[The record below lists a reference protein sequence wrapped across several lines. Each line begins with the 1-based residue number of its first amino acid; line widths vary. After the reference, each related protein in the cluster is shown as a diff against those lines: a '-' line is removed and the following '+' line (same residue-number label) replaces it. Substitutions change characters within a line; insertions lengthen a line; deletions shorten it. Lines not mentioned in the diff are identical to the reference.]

1 MKKTLIIIAN
11 FLIVIVSIFYVALY
25 ARNQSASMKEYN
37 TENFM
42 TMSIGMEQV
51 TTNYL
56 EGEQRL
62 CDSWAACI
70 NSRKMNMDE
79 AMSYLNVAQRI
90 PNISAH
96 IIRLDTLTG
105 YSNKA
110 KINNPEDY
118 TVSYKEIDIFSSL
131 NELLG
136 QQDQVRVTR
145 SYTNPINGV
154 QSIAFCDLLELRVD
168 DKLTD
173 SNITIAFA
181 SETRTSKNKNSKF
194 EKAVLMRIVPV
205 EMLSSKWVFPSEKYS
220 DAQISIIDRE
230 GNYII
235 KGKSFKNSNFFE
247 FYKSY
252 NQINKEDLENLQ
264 SEIHETGMLTMQNS
278 KAEDCLIVHVPVNTS
293 FDWTLLTYIPMQD
306 ITKNNIDW
314 PLVIVVSICLL
325 ILLVFDILT
334 IMRFNRKLAVAAE
347 EADFANKAKTDF
359 LSTMS
364 HDIRTPMNAII
375 GLTTIAEKNVKDTV
389 AVSDNLR
396 KIKLASNHLLTLIND
411 ILDISKV
418 ERGNISLSPVTFSI
432 VDSAENLVNI
442 SQPMVH
448 QKNIDFRFRSK
459 KIKHEYLF
467 ADQLRINQIF
477 INILSNALKYT
488 PANKQVYVDLTELPS
503 EKEGF
508 IKLEYKVADTG
519 IGMPASFMEVMYE
532 PFIRQTDSRI
542 NTIQGTGLGL
552 AITKKM
558 VDIMGGQIT
567 CESIEGEGTT
577 FTVTLDIEV
586 SSKAENEQ
594 KLPPIEV
601 LVIDDD
607 EVLLETACETLTA
620 LGAKP
625 EIAESGETALTKL
638 LAKKQAG
645 KSYNVI
651 ILDWKMPGLNGVE
664 LTKKIRDIAGNDISI
679 LLVSA
684 YDWTQI
690 EEDAKQAGVNGFIS
704 KPLFRSSLFKKI
716 SEMLGLENNISNQ
729 EESNSDL
736 ADMSILVVEDM
747 DVNWEVISTLLDMYG
762 IKSRRAENGK
772 VAVDMLSHIQPAEY
786 DVVFMD
792 IQMPVM
798 NGLEA
803 TRHIRKLENPYA
815 AGIPII
821 AMTADAFSENVAE
834 CFEAGMNG
842 HIAKPIDINNV
853 IKELRKIR
861 QAKPD
866 FTKRDDYEK

>member
-11 FLIVIVSIFYVALY
+11 FLIVLFTIFFVSLYV
-25 ARNQSASMKEYN
+25 RNQSAFMKDYN

-42 TMSIGMEQV
+42 NMSIGMEQV

-70 NSRKMNMDE
+70 NSRKMNMAE
-79 AMSYLNVAQRI
+79 AMDYLNVAQRI

-96 IIRLDTLTG
+96 IIKVDSFTG
-105 YSNKA
+105 FSNRP
-110 KINNPEDY
+110 KINDPKDY

-136 QQDQVRVTR
+136 QQNQVRVTR
-145 SYTNPINGV
+145 SYTNPMNGV
-154 QSIAFCDLLELRVD
+154 QSIAFCDLLELKGD
-168 DKLTD
+168 SGDK
-173 SNITIAFA
+173 IERAI
-181 SETRTSKNKNSKF
+181 
-194 EKAVLMRIVPV
+194 LMRVIPV
-205 EMLSSKWVFPSEKYS
+205 EVLASKWVFPSEKYS

-252 NQINKEDLENLQ
+252 NQTGKEELEKLET
-264 SEIHETGMLTMQNS
+264 EIHETGMFKMQNS
-278 KAEDCLIVHVPVNTS
+278 KAESCLIVHVPVNTS
-293 FDWTLLTYIPMQD
+293 FDWTLLTYIPMTD
-306 ITKNNIDW
+306 INKNNIDW
-314 PLVIVVSICLL
+314 PLVIVVSFCLL
-325 ILLVFDILT
+325 ILLVFDILVF
-334 IMRFNRKLAVAAE
+334 MRFNRKLAAAAE
-347 EADFANKAKTDF
+347 EADSANKAKTDF

-375 GLTTIAEKNVKDTV
+375 GLTTIAEKNVKDSQY
-389 AVSDNLR
+389 VSDNLK

-418 ERGNISLSPVTFSI
+418 ERGTISLSPVTFSI

-442 SQPMVH
+442 SQPTVR

-459 KIKHEYLF
+459 NIKHEYLY

-488 PANKQVYVDLTELPS
+488 PAGKQVYVDLSEYPS
-503 EKEGF
+503 EKKGC

-519 IGMPASFMEVMYE
+519 IGMSQDFMEVMYQ

-558 VDIMGGQIT
+558 VDIMGGQIE
-567 CESIEGEGTT
+567 CQSQEGLGTT

-594 KLPPIEV
+594 KLPPLEV

-607 EVLLETACETLTA
+607 EVLLETACDTLTA
-620 LGAKP
+620 LGTNP
-625 EIAESGETALTKL
+625 DLAESGETALTKL
-638 LAKKQAG
+638 LTKKEAG
-645 KSYNVI
+645 KSYDVI
-651 ILDWKMPGLNGVE
+651 ILDWKMPGVNGVE
-664 LTKKIRDIAGNDISI
+664 LTKKIREIAGNDISI

-690 EEDAKQAGVNGFIS
+690 EEAAKDAGIDGFIS

-716 SEMLGLENNISNQ
+716 SEVLGLEDKAASQ
-729 EESNSDL
+729 EENNSDL
-736 ADMSILVVEDM
+736 ADMKVLVAEDM
-747 DVNWEVISTLLDMYG
+747 DVNWEVISTLLGMYG
-762 IKSRRAENGK
+762 IKCQRAENGK
-772 VAVDMLSHIQPAEY
+772 VAVEMLRNIQPAQY
-786 DVVFMD
+786 DLVFMD

-803 TRHIRKLENPYA
+803 TREIRKLENPYA

-834 CFEAGMNG
+834 CLEAGMNG

>member
-1 MKKTLIIIAN
+1 MKKKLIIIAN
-11 FLIVIVSIFYVALY
+11 FLIVLFTIFFVSLYV
-25 ARNQSASMKEYN
+25 RNQSSFMRGYN
-37 TENFM
+37 TENFIN
-42 TMSIGMEQV
+42 MSIGMEQV

-70 NSRKMNMDE
+70 NRKNMNMSE
-79 AMSYLNVAQRI
+79 AMDYLKVAQRI

-96 IIRLDTLTG
+96 IVIVDSFQG
-105 YSNKA
+105 FSNKP
-110 KINNPEDY
+110 KINNPEDFN
-118 TVSYKEIDIFSSL
+118 VSYKEIDIFSSL

-145 SYTNPINGV
+145 SFTNPMNGV
-154 QSIAFCDLLELRVD
+154 QSIAFCDLLELRID
-168 DKLTD
+168 GSQKKQRA
-173 SNITIAFA
+173 I
-181 SETRTSKNKNSKF
+181 
-194 EKAVLMRIVPV
+194 LMRVIPIEV
-205 EMLSSKWVFPSEKYS
+205 LASKWVFPSEKYS
-220 DAQISIIDRE
+220 DAQISIIDRD

-252 NQINKEDLENLQ
+252 NQVNKGHLESLE
-264 SEIHETGMLTMQNS
+264 SEIHQTGMLTMQNS
-278 KAEDCLIVHVPVNTS
+278 KAENCLIVHVPVNTS
-293 FDWTLLTYIPMQD
+293 FDWTLLTYIPMTD

-314 PLVIVVSICLL
+314 PLVLVVSFCLL
-325 ILLVFDILT
+325 VLLFFDILV

-347 EADFANKAKTDF
+347 EADSANKAKTDF

-375 GLTTIAEKNVKDTV
+375 GLTTIAEKNVKDSQY
-389 AVSDNLR
+389 VSDNLK

-442 SQPMVH
+442 SQPTVR

-459 KIKHEYLF
+459 NIKHEYLF

-488 PANKQVYVDLTELPS
+488 PAGKQVYVDLSESPS
-503 EKEGF
+503 DKKGF

-519 IGMPASFMEVMYE
+519 IGMSQDFMEVMYQ

-558 VDIMGGQIT
+558 VDMMGGK
-567 CESIEGEGTT
+567 IECQSKEGVGTT

-594 KLPPIEV
+594 KLPPLEV

-607 EVLLETACETLTA
+607 EVLLETACDTLTA
-620 LGAKP
+620 LGTNP
-625 EIAESGETALTKL
+625 EIAESEETALTKL
-638 LAKKQAG
+638 LAKKEAG

-651 ILDWKMPGLNGVE
+651 ILDWKMPGTDGVQ
-664 LTKKIRDIAGNDISI
+664 LTKKIRQIAGNDISI

-690 EEDAKQAGVNGFIS
+690 EEAAKDAGIDGFIS

-716 SEMLGLENNISNQ
+716 SEVLGLEDKAASQ
-729 EESNSDL
+729 EENNSDL
-736 ADMSILVVEDM
+736 ADMKVLVAEDM

-762 IKSRRAENGK
+762 IKCQRAENGK
-772 VAVDMLSHIQPAEY
+772 VAVDMLRNIPPAEY
-786 DVVFMD
+786 DLVFMD

-803 TRHIRKLENPYA
+803 TRQIRKLENPYA

-834 CFEAGMNG
+834 CLEAGMNG

-853 IKELRKIR
+853 LKELRKIR

-866 FTKRDDYEK
+866 FTKREDYEE

>member
-1 MKKTLIIIAN
+1 MKA
-11 FLIVIVSIFYVALY
+11 
-25 ARNQSASMKEYN
+25 YN

-70 NSRKMNMDE
+70 NSRKMNMTE
-79 AMSYLNVAQRI
+79 AMDYLNVAQRL

-96 IIRLDTLTG
+96 IIRIDSLTG
-105 YSNKA
+105 FSNRP
-110 KINNPEDY
+110 KIDNPEVF

-145 SYTNPINGV
+145 SYTNPMNGV
-154 QSIAFCDLLELRVD
+154 QSIAFCDLLELRID
-168 DKLTD
+168 EPDKPVK
-173 SNITIAFA
+173 
-181 SETRTSKNKNSKF
+181 SERT
-194 EKAVLMRIVPV
+194 EKAILMRVIPV
-205 EMLSSKWVFPSEKYS
+205 EVLSSKWVFPSEKYS
-220 DAQISIIDRE
+220 DAQISIIDRD

-252 NQINKEDLENLQ
+252 NQINKDDLEKLE
-264 SEIHETGMLTMQNS
+264 SEIHETGLLTMLNS
-278 KAEDCLIVHVPVNTS
+278 KAESSLIVHVPVNTS
-293 FDWTLLTYIPMQD
+293 FDWTLLTYIPMAD

-314 PLVIVVSICLL
+314 PLVIVVSACLIILL
-325 ILLVFDILT
+325 IFDILV
-334 IMRFNRKLAVAAE
+334 IMRFNRKLAAAAE
-347 EADFANKAKTDF
+347 EADNANKAKTDF

-375 GLTTIAEKNVKDTV
+375 GLTTIAEKNVKDSES
-389 AVSDNLR
+389 VSDNLR
-396 KIKLASNHLLTLIND
+396 KIQLASNHLLTLIND

-418 ERGNISLSPVTFSI
+418 ERGNITLSPVTFSI

-442 SQPMVH
+442 SQPMVR
-448 QKNIDFRFRSK
+448 QKNIDFRFRSRN
-459 KIKHEYLF
+459 IKYEYLY

-488 PANKQVYVDLTELPS
+488 PANKQVYVDLIELPS

-519 IGMPASFMEVMYE
+519 IGMPKSFMEVMYQ

-542 NTIQGTGLGL
+542 NSIQGTGLGL

-558 VDIMGGQIT
+558 VDIMGGQIE

-586 SSKAENEQ
+586 SSKDETEQ
-594 KLPPIEV
+594 KLPPLEV

-607 EVLLETACETLTA
+607 EVLLETACDTLTA
-620 LGAKP
+620 LGTNPETAK
-625 EIAESGETALTKL
+625 SGETALTKL
-638 LAKKQAG
+638 LAKRETG
-645 KSYNVI
+645 KPYNII
-651 ILDWKMPGLNGVE
+651 ILDWKMPGIDGVE
-664 LTKKIRDIAGNDISI
+664 LTKKIREIAGNDISI

-690 EEDAKQAGVNGFIS
+690 EEDAKHAGIDGFIS

-716 SEMLGLENNISNQ
+716 SEMLGLEENIASQ
-729 EESNSDL
+729 EENNSDIQN
-736 ADMSILVVEDM
+736 MKVLVAEDM

-762 IKSRRAENGK
+762 IKSKRAENGK
-772 VAVDMLSHIQPAEY
+772 VAVEMLKSIQPTDY
-786 DVVFMD
+786 DAVFMD
-792 IQMPVM
+792 IQMPIM

-803 TRHIRKLENPYA
+803 TREIRKLENPYA

-853 IKELRKIR
+853 IKELKKIR
-861 QAKPD
+861 QTKPD
-866 FTKRDDYEK
+866 FTKRDDYV

>member
-11 FLIVIVSIFYVALY
+11 FLIVLFTIFFVSLYVK
-25 ARNQSASMKEYN
+25 NQSSFMQSYN
-37 TENFM
+37 TENFVN
-42 TMSIGMEQV
+42 MSIGMEQV

-70 NSRKMNMDE
+70 NSRKMNIAE
-79 AMSYLNVAQRI
+79 AMDYLNVAQRI

-96 IIRLDTLTG
+96 IVLVDSLRG

-110 KINNPEDY
+110 KINDPQDFN
-118 TVSYKEIDIFSSL
+118 VSYKEIDIFSSL

-136 QQDQVRVTR
+136 QQNQVRVTR
-145 SYTNPINGV
+145 SFTNPMNGV
-154 QSIAFCDLLELRVD
+154 QSIAFCDLLELRID
-168 DKLTD
+168 GSQKKQRA
-173 SNITIAFA
+173 I
-181 SETRTSKNKNSKF
+181 
-194 EKAVLMRIVPV
+194 LMRVIPIEV
-205 EMLSSKWVFPSEKYS
+205 LASKWVFPSEKYS
-220 DAQISIIDRE
+220 DAQISIIDRA

-252 NQINKEDLENLQ
+252 NQINKDYLENLQ
-264 SEIHETGMLTMQNS
+264 AQIHETGMLTMQNS
-278 KAEDCLIVHVPVNTS
+278 KAENCLIVHVPVNTS
-293 FDWTLLTYIPMQD
+293 FDWTLLTYIPMTD

-314 PLVIVVSICLL
+314 PLVIVVSFCLL
-325 ILLVFDILT
+325 ILLVFDILV
-334 IMRFNRKLAVAAE
+334 IMRFNRKLATAAE
-347 EADFANKAKTDF
+347 AADSANKAKTDF

-375 GLTTIAEKNVKDTV
+375 GLTTIAEKNVKDSQY
-389 AVSDNLR
+389 VSDNLK

-418 ERGNISLSPVTFSI
+418 ERGNISLSPVSFSI

-442 SQPMVH
+442 SQPTVR

-459 KIKHEYLF
+459 NIKHEYLY

-488 PANKQVYVDLTELPS
+488 PAGKQVYVDLSESPS
-503 EKEGF
+503 DKKGF

-519 IGMPASFMEVMYE
+519 IGMSQDFMEVMYQ

-558 VDIMGGQIT
+558 VDMMGGK
-567 CESIEGEGTT
+567 IECQSKEGVGTT

-594 KLPPIEV
+594 KLPPLEV

-607 EVLLETACETLTA
+607 EVLLETACDTLTA
-620 LGAKP
+620 LGTNP
-625 EIAESGETALTKL
+625 EIAESEETALTKL
-638 LAKKQAG
+638 LAKKDAG

-651 ILDWKMPGLNGVE
+651 ILDWKMPGTDGVQ
-664 LTKKIRDIAGNDISI
+664 LTKKIREIAGNDISI

-690 EEDAKQAGVNGFIS
+690 EEAAKDAGIDGFIS

-716 SEMLGLENNISNQ
+716 SEVLGLEDKAASQ
-729 EESNSDL
+729 EENNSDL
-736 ADMSILVVEDM
+736 ADMKILVAEDM

-762 IKSRRAENGK
+762 IKCRRAENGK
-772 VAVDMLSHIQPAEY
+772 VAVDMLRNIQPAEY
-786 DVVFMD
+786 DLVFMD

-803 TRHIRKLENPYA
+803 TRQIRKLENPYA

-834 CFEAGMNG
+834 CLEAGMNG

-853 IKELRKIR
+853 LKELRKIR

>member
-11 FLIVIVSIFYVALY
+11 FLIVLFTIFFVSLYV
-25 ARNQSASMKEYN
+25 RNQSAFMQAYN

-42 TMSIGMEQV
+42 NMSIGMEQV

-70 NSRKMNMDE
+70 NSRKMNMAE
-79 AMSYLNVAQRI
+79 AMDYLNVAQRI

-96 IIRLDTLTG
+96 IIKVDSFTG
-105 YSNKA
+105 FSNRP
-110 KINNPEDY
+110 KINAPDDY

-136 QQDQVRVTR
+136 QQDQVCVTR

-168 DKLTD
+168 GSDK
-173 SNITIAFA
+173 IERAI
-181 SETRTSKNKNSKF
+181 
-194 EKAVLMRIVPV
+194 LMRVIPV
-205 EMLSSKWVFPSEKYS
+205 EVLASKWVFPSEKYS
-220 DAQISIIDRE
+220 DAQISIIDRD

-252 NQINKEDLENLQ
+252 NHTGKDDLDKLE
-264 SEIHETGMLTMQNS
+264 SEIHETGMFTMQNS
-278 KAEDCLIVHVPVNTS
+278 KAESCLIVHVPVNTS
-293 FDWTLLTYIPMQD
+293 FDWTLLTYIPMTD
-306 ITKNNIDW
+306 INKNNIDW
-314 PLVIVVSICLL
+314 PLVIVVSFCLL
-325 ILLVFDILT
+325 ILLVFDILVF
-334 IMRFNRKLAVAAE
+334 MRFNRKLAAAAQ
-347 EADFANKAKTDF
+347 EADSANKAKTDF

-375 GLTTIAEKNVKDTV
+375 GLTTIAEKNVKDSQY
-389 AVSDNLR
+389 VSDNLK

-442 SQPMVH
+442 SQPTVR

-459 KIKHEYLF
+459 NIKNEYLY

-488 PANKQVYVDLTELPS
+488 PAGKQVYVDLSELPS
-503 EKEGF
+503 EKKGC
-508 IKLEYKVADTG
+508 IKLEYKVSDTG
-519 IGMPASFMEVMYE
+519 IGMSQDFMEVMYQ

-558 VDIMGGQIT
+558 VDIMGGQIK
-567 CESIEGEGTT
+567 CESQEGLGTT

-586 SSKAENEQ
+586 SSKAESEQ
-594 KLPPIEV
+594 KLPPLEV

-607 EVLLETACETLTA
+607 EVLLETACDTLTA
-620 LGAKP
+620 LGTNP
-625 EIAESGETALTKL
+625 DLAESGETALTKL
-638 LAKKQAG
+638 LAKKEAG
-645 KSYNVI
+645 KSYDVI
-651 ILDWKMPGLNGVE
+651 ILDWKMPGVNGVE
-664 LTKKIRDIAGNDISI
+664 LTKKIREIAGNDISI

-690 EEDAKQAGVNGFIS
+690 EEDAKNAGIDGFIS

-716 SEMLGLENNISNQ
+716 SEVLGLEDKAASQ
-729 EESNSDL
+729 EENNSDL
-736 ADMSILVVEDM
+736 QDIKVLVAEDM

-762 IKSRRAENGK
+762 IKCKRAENGK
-772 VAVDMLSHIQPAEY
+772 VAVDMLRNIQPAEY
-786 DVVFMD
+786 DLVFMD

-803 TRHIRKLENPYA
+803 TRQIRKLENPYA

-834 CFEAGMNG
+834 CLEAGMNG

-853 IKELRKIR
+853 LKEIRKIR

-866 FTKRDDYEK
+866 FTKRDDYEN

>member
-11 FLIVIVSIFYVALY
+11 FLIVLFTIFFVSLYVK
-25 ARNQSASMKEYN
+25 NQSSFMQGYN
-37 TENFM
+37 TENFVN
-42 TMSIGMEQV
+42 MSIGMEQV

-70 NSRKMNMDE
+70 NSRKMNIAE
-79 AMSYLNVAQRI
+79 AMDYLNVAQRI

-96 IIRLDTLTG
+96 IVLVDSLRG

-110 KINNPEDY
+110 KINDPQDFD
-118 TVSYKEIDIFSSL
+118 VSYKEIDIFSSL

-136 QQDQVRVTR
+136 QQDRVRVTR
-145 SYTNPINGV
+145 SFTNPMNGV

-168 DKLTD
+168 
-173 SNITIAFA
+173 
-181 SETRTSKNKNSKF
+181 NSQK
-194 EKAVLMRIVPV
+194 KQRAILMRVIPIEV
-205 EMLSSKWVFPSEKYS
+205 LASKWVFPSEKYS
-220 DAQISIIDRE
+220 DAQISIIDRD

-252 NQINKEDLENLQ
+252 NQINKDYLENLQ
-264 SEIHETGMLTMQNS
+264 AQIHETGMLTMQNS
-278 KAEDCLIVHVPVNTS
+278 KAENCLIVHVPVNTS
-293 FDWTLLTYIPMQD
+293 FDWTLLTYIPMTD

-314 PLVIVVSICLL
+314 PLVIVVSFCLL
-325 ILLVFDILT
+325 ILLVFDILV
-334 IMRFNRKLAVAAE
+334 IMRFNRKLATAAE
-347 EADFANKAKTDF
+347 AADSANKAKTDF

-375 GLTTIAEKNVKDTV
+375 GLTTIAEKNVKDSQY
-389 AVSDNLR
+389 VSDNLK

-442 SQPMVH
+442 SQPTVR

-459 KIKHEYLF
+459 NIKHEYLY

-488 PANKQVYVDLTELPS
+488 PAGKQVYVDLSESPS
-503 EKEGF
+503 DKKGF

-519 IGMPASFMEVMYE
+519 IGMSQDFMEVMYQ

-558 VDIMGGQIT
+558 VDMMGGK
-567 CESIEGEGTT
+567 IECQSKEGVGTT

-594 KLPPIEV
+594 KLPPLEV

-607 EVLLETACETLTA
+607 EVLLETACDTLTA
-620 LGAKP
+620 LGTNP
-625 EIAESGETALTKL
+625 EIAESEETALTKL
-638 LAKKQAG
+638 LAKKEAG

-651 ILDWKMPGLNGVE
+651 ILDWKMPGTDGVH
-664 LTKKIRDIAGNDISI
+664 LTKKIREIAGNNISI

-690 EEDAKQAGVNGFIS
+690 EEDAKEAGIDGFIS

-716 SEMLGLENNISNQ
+716 SEVLGLEDKAASQ
-729 EESNSDL
+729 EENNSDL
-736 ADMSILVVEDM
+736 ADMKVLVAEDM
-747 DVNWEVISTLLDMYG
+747 DVNWEVISTLLNMYG
-762 IKSRRAENGK
+762 IKCRRAENGK
-772 VAVDMLSHIQPAEY
+772 VAVDMLRNIQPAEY
-786 DVVFMD
+786 DLVFMD

-803 TRHIRKLENPYA
+803 TRQIRKLENPYA

-834 CFEAGMNG
+834 CLEAGMNG

-853 IKELRKIR
+853 LKELRKIR
-861 QAKPD
+861 DVRYSHP
-866 FTKRDDYEK
+866 ELVSGSNI

>member
-1 MKKTLIIIAN
+1 MKKTHIIITN
-11 FLIVIVSIFYVALY
+11 FLIVIFAIVFVVLY
-25 ARNQSASMKEYN
+25 ARDQRASMKAYN

-42 TMSIGMEQV
+42 NMSIGMEQV

-70 NSRKMNMDE
+70 NSRKMNMTE

-90 PNISAH
+90 QNISAH
-96 IIRLDTLTG
+96 IIILDTLKG
-105 YSNKA
+105 YSNKP
-110 KINNPEDY
+110 KIDNPEEY
-118 TVSYKEIDIFSSL
+118 TVSYTEIDIFSSL

-145 SYTNPINGV
+145 SYTNPMNGV

-168 DKLTD
+168 NAANGDNTD
-173 SNITIAFA
+173 TAA
-181 SETRTSKNKNSKF
+181 SESSTSKSKSSKF
-194 EKAVLMRIVPV
+194 EKAVLMRVIPV
-205 EMLSSKWVFPSEKYS
+205 DMLSSKWVFPSEKYS

-252 NQINKEDLENLQ
+252 NQINKDDLENLQ
-264 SEIHETGMLTMQNS
+264 AEIHETGLLTMQNS
-278 KAEDCLIVHVPVNTS
+278 KAEDCLIVHVPINTS
-293 FDWTLLTYIPMQD
+293 FDWTLLTYIPMND

-314 PLVIVVSICLL
+314 LLVIVVSICLML
-325 ILLVFDILT
+325 LLVFDLLV
-334 IMRFNRKLAVAAE
+334 IMRYNRSLSAAAAA
-347 EADFANKAKTDF
+347 ADYANKAKTDF

-375 GLTTIAEKNVKDTV
+375 GLTTIAENNVKDSQS
-389 AVSDNLR
+389 VSDNLR

-442 SQPMVH
+442 SQPMVR
-448 QKNIDFRFRSK
+448 QKNIDFRFRSRN
-459 KIKHEYLF
+459 IKYEYLY

-508 IKLEYKVADTG
+508 IKLEYKVSDTG
-519 IGMPASFMEVMYE
+519 IGMPPSFMEVMYE

-542 NTIQGTGLGL
+542 NSIQGPGLGI

-558 VDIMGGQIT
+558 VDIMGGKIDCVST
-567 CESIEGEGTT
+567 EGEGTT
-577 FTVTLDIEV
+577 FTVTLDIEI
-586 SSKAENEQ
+586 SSKAETEE

-620 LGAKP
+620 LGTNP
-625 EIAESGETALTKL
+625 EIAKSGEAALTKL

-651 ILDWKMPGLNGVE
+651 ILDWKMPGINGVE
-664 LTKKIRDIAGNDISI
+664 LTKKIREIAGNDISI

-716 SEMLGLENNISNQ
+716 SEVLGLEENITSQ
-729 EESNSDL
+729 EENNSDL
-736 ADMSILVVEDM
+736 KDMRILVVEDM

-772 VAVDMLSHIQPAEY
+772 VAVDMLKSIQPTDY

-803 TRHIRKLENPYA
+803 TREIRKLENPYA

-853 IKELRKIR
+853 IKELKKLR

-866 FTKRDDYEK
+866 FTKRDDYE

>member
-1 MKKTLIIIAN
+1 MKKTLIIFAN
-11 FLIVIVSIFYVALY
+11 FLIVLFTIFFVLLY
-25 ARNQSASMKEYN
+25 IRKQSDFMENYN
-37 TENFM
+37 TENFVN
-42 TMSIGMEQV
+42 MSIGMEQV

-70 NSRKMNMDE
+70 NRRNMNMKE
-79 AMSYLNVAQRI
+79 AMSYLDVAQRL

-96 IIRLDTLTG
+96 IVLVDSFQG
-105 YSNKA
+105 YSNRP
-110 KINNPEDY
+110 KINDPDNY
-118 TVSYKEIDIFSSL
+118 NVSYKEIDIFSSL

-136 QQDQVRVTR
+136 QQNQVRVTR
-145 SYTNPINGV
+145 SFTNPMNGV
-154 QSIAFCDLLELRVD
+154 QSIAFCDLIELYAD
-168 DKLTD
+168 PLKKNT
-173 SNITIAFA
+173 
-181 SETRTSKNKNSKF
+181 SETQ
-194 EKAVLMRIVPV
+194 KAILMRVIPIDV
-205 EMLSSKWVFPSEKYS
+205 LSSKWVFPSEKYS
-220 DAQISIIDRE
+220 DAQISIIDRK

-252 NQINKEDLENLQ
+252 NQVTKDNYEKLQ
-264 SEIHETGMLTMQNS
+264 SEIHETGMITMQNS
-278 KAEDCLIVHVPVNTS
+278 KGEKALIVHVPVNTS
-293 FDWTLLTYIPMQD
+293 FDWTLLTYIPMTD

-314 PLVIVVSICLL
+314 LLVIVVSLCL
-325 ILLVFDILT
+325 IVLLVFDILV
-334 IMRFNRKLAVAAE
+334 IMRFNRKLIIAAE
-347 EADFANKAKTDF
+347 EADSANKAKTDF

-375 GLTTIAEKNVKDTV
+375 GLTTIAEKNVNDSISV
-389 AVSDNLR
+389 QDNLH

-442 SQPMVH
+442 SQPTVR

-459 KIKHEYLF
+459 NIQYEYLF
-467 ADQLRINQIF
+467 ADQLRMNQIF

-488 PANKQVYVDLTELPS
+488 PANKQVYVDLKQFPS
-503 EKEGF
+503 EKKGF
-508 IKLEYKVADTG
+508 VKLEYKVSDTG
-519 IGMPASFMEVMYE
+519 IGMTKSFMEVMYE

-558 VDIMGGQIT
+558 VDMMGGKIE
-567 CESIEGEGTT
+567 CESKEGVGTT
-577 FTVTLDIEV
+577 FTVTLDVEI
-586 SSKAENEQ
+586 SSKEQTEQ
-594 KLPPIEV
+594 KLPPLEV
-601 LVIDDD
+601 LIIDDD
-607 EVLLETACETLTA
+607 EVLLETASDTLKA
-620 LGAKP
+620 LGTNP
-625 EIAESGETALTKL
+625 EISESGEDALKKL
-638 LAKKQAG
+638 QSKKEVG
-645 KSYNVI
+645 KSYDVI
-651 ILDWKMPGLNGVE
+651 ILDWKMPGSDGVE
-664 LTKKIRDIAGNDISI
+664 LTKKIRKIAGNNISI

-690 EEDAKQAGVNGFIS
+690 EEDAKKAGIDGFIS

-716 SEMLGLENNISNQ
+716 SEMLGLKENTTSQ
-729 EESNSDL
+729 EEKDSDL
-736 ADMSILVVEDM
+736 ADMKILVVEDM

-762 IKSRRAENGK
+762 IKCHRAENGK
-772 VAVDMLSHIQPAEY
+772 IALNMLKDIQPAEY

-803 TRHIRKLENPYA
+803 TREIRKLDNPYA

-834 CFEAGMNG
+834 CLEAGMNG

-853 IKELRKIR
+853 IKELKKIR

>member
-1 MKKTLIIIAN
+1 MKA
-11 FLIVIVSIFYVALY
+11 
-25 ARNQSASMKEYN
+25 YN

-42 TMSIGMEQV
+42 NMSIGMEQV

-70 NSRKMNMDE
+70 NSRKMNMTE

-90 PNISAH
+90 QNISAH
-96 IIRLDTLTG
+96 IIILDSLKG
-105 YSNKA
+105 YSNKP
-110 KINNPEDY
+110 KIDNPDEY
-118 TVSYKEIDIFSSL
+118 NVSYTEIDIFSSL

-145 SYTNPINGV
+145 SYTNPMNGV

-168 DKLTD
+168 DIDNGNNT
-173 SNITIAFA
+173 NTAA
-181 SETRTSKNKNSKF
+181 SESSTSKSESSKF
-194 EKAVLMRIVPV
+194 EKAVLMRVIPV
-205 EMLSSKWVFPSEKYS
+205 DILSSKWVFPSEKYS

-252 NQINKEDLENLQ
+252 NQINKEDFENLQ
-264 SEIHETGMLTMQNS
+264 TEIHETGLLTMQNS
-278 KAEDCLIVHVPVNTS
+278 KAEDCLIVHVPINTS
-293 FDWTLLTYIPMQD
+293 FDWTLLTYIPMND

-314 PLVIVVSICLL
+314 LLVIVVSICLML
-325 ILLVFDILT
+325 LLVFDLLV
-334 IMRFNRKLAVAAE
+334 IMRYNRSLSAAAAA
-347 EADFANKAKTDF
+347 ADYANKAKTDF

-375 GLTTIAEKNVKDTV
+375 GLTTIAEKNVKDSQS
-389 AVSDNLR
+389 VSDNLH

-442 SQPMVH
+442 SQPMVR
-448 QKNIDFRFRSK
+448 QKNIDFRFRSRN
-459 KIKHEYLF
+459 IKYEYLY

-508 IKLEYKVADTG
+508 IKLEYKVSDTG
-519 IGMPASFMEVMYE
+519 IGMPKSFMEVMYE

-542 NTIQGTGLGL
+542 NSIQGTGLGL

-558 VDIMGGQIT
+558 VDIMGGQID
-567 CESIEGEGTT
+567 CESTEGEGTT

-586 SSKAENEQ
+586 SSKVETEQ

-607 EVLLETACETLTA
+607 EVLLETACDTLTA
-620 LGAKP
+620 LGTNP
-625 EIAESGETALTKL
+625 EIAESGESALKKL
-638 LAKKQAG
+638 LEKKQAG

-651 ILDWKMPGLNGVE
+651 ILDWKMPGINGVE
-664 LTKKIRDIAGNDISI
+664 LTKKIREIAGNDISI

-690 EEDAKQAGVNGFIS
+690 EENAKEVGVNGFIS

-716 SEMLGLENNISNQ
+716 SEVLGLEENTTSKEENND
-729 EESNSDL
+729 DL
-736 ADMSILVVEDM
+736 ADMNILVVEDM

-772 VAVDMLSHIQPAEY
+772 VAVDMLKSIQPTDY

-803 TRHIRKLENPYA
+803 TREIRKLENPYA

-853 IKELRKIR
+853 IKELKKLR

-866 FTKRDDYEK
+866 FTKRDDYE

>member
-11 FLIVIVSIFYVALY
+11 FLIVIFSIFFVVLY
-25 ARNQSASMKEYN
+25 ARKQSAEMEAYN

-110 KINNPEDY
+110 KIDNPEDY

-154 QSIAFCDLLELRVD
+154 QSIAFCDLIELRVD
-168 DKLTD
+168 DKSTD

-181 SETRTSKNKNSKF
+181 SETRTSKNKYSKF

-252 NQINKEDLENLQ
+252 NKINKENLDKLQ
-264 SEIHETGMLTMQNS
+264 TEIHETGILTMTNS
-278 KAEDCLIVHVPVNTS
+278 KVENCLIVHVPVNTS
-293 FDWTLLTYIPMQD
+293 FDWTLLTYIPMKD

-314 PLVIVVSICLL
+314 PLVIVVSLCLM
-325 ILLVFDILT
+325 ILLVIDILV
-334 IMRFNRKLAVAAE
+334 IMRFNRKLAAAAE
-347 EADFANKAKTDF
+347 EADFASKAKTDF

-375 GLTTIAEKNVKDTV
+375 GLTTIAEKNVEDSKS
-389 AVSDNLR
+389 VSENLH

-418 ERGNISLSPVTFSI
+418 EHGNISLSPVNFSI
-432 VDSAENLVNI
+432 NDIAENLENMAL
-442 SQPMVH
+442 PMIR
-448 QKNIDFRFRSK
+448 QKNIDFNFQK
-459 KIKHEYLF
+459 NNITQEYLY

-477 INILSNALKYT
+477 INILSNAIKYT
-488 PANKQVYVDLTELPS
+488 PENKQVYVDLREEPG
-503 EKEGF
+503 EKTGYV
-508 IKLEYKVADTG
+508 KLVYVVADKG
-519 IGMPASFMEVMYE
+519 IGMSPDFMKIMYE

-558 VDIMGGQIT
+558 VDMMGGTIE
-567 CESIEGEGTT
+567 CESKEGEGTT
-577 FTVTLDIEV
+577 FTVTL
-586 SSKAENEQ
+586 
-594 KLPPIEV
+594 
-601 LVIDDD
+601 
-607 EVLLETACETLTA
+607 
-620 LGAKP
+620 
-625 EIAESGETALTKL
+625 
-638 LAKKQAG
+638 
-645 KSYNVI
+645 
-651 ILDWKMPGLNGVE
+651 E
-664 LTKKIRDIAGNDISI
+664 L
-679 LLVSA
+679 
-684 YDWTQI
+684 
-690 EEDAKQAGVNGFIS
+690 
-704 KPLFRSSLFKKI
+704 KI
-716 SEMLGLENNISNQ
+716 SENEKNSAAQ
-729 EESNSDL
+729 EENNSDL
-736 ADMSILVVEDM
+736 NGMKVLVVEDM
-747 DVNWEVISTLLDMYG
+747 DVNWEVISTLLEMYG
-762 IKSRRAENGK
+762 IKCTRAENGK
-772 VAVDMLSHIQPAEY
+772 AAVDKLRDIKNGDF

-798 NGLEA
+798 NGLDA
-803 TRHIRKLENPYA
+803 TREIRKLENSFA
-815 AGIPII
+815 AGLPII
-821 AMTADAFSENVAE
+821 AMTADAFSDNVAE
-834 CFEAGMNG
+834 CIEAGMNG

-861 QAKPD
+861 QSNSD

>member
-1 MKKTLIIIAN
+1 MKKTLIILAN
-11 FLIVIVSIFYVALY
+11 FLIVLFTIFFVVLY
-25 ARNQSASMKEYN
+25 ARKQSSSMEIYN

-70 NSRKMNMDE
+70 NSRKMNMNE
-79 AMSYLNVAQRI
+79 AMSYLKVAQRI

-96 IIRLDTLTG
+96 IINLNTFKG
-105 YSNKA
+105 YSNKP
-110 KINNPEDY
+110 KIDNPDEY
-118 TVSYKEIDIFSSL
+118 NVSYKEIDIFSSL

-145 SYTNPINGV
+145 SFTNPMNGI

-168 DKLTD
+168 DSENV
-173 SNITIAFA
+173 SNINTSA
-181 SETRTSKNKNSKF
+181 SEISTSKSKSSRF
-194 EKAVLMRIVPV
+194 EKAVLMRVIPV
-205 EMLSSKWVFPSEKYS
+205 ETLSSKWVFPSEKYS
-220 DAQISIIDRE
+220 DAQISIIDKQ

-252 NQINKEDLENLQ
+252 NQINNDDLENLQ
-264 SEIHETGMLTMQNS
+264 NEIHETGILTMQNS
-278 KAEDCLIVHVPVNTS
+278 KAESCLIVHVPVNTS
-293 FDWTLLTYIPMQD
+293 FDWTLITYIPMKD
-306 ITKNNIDW
+306 ITRNDIDW
-314 PLVIVVSICLL
+314 PLVIVVSICLI
-325 ILLVFDILT
+325 ILLFFDILI
-334 IMRFNRKLAVAAE
+334 IMRFNRKLASAAE
-347 EADFANKAKTDF
+347 EADYANKAKTEF

-375 GLTTIAEKNVKDTV
+375 GLTTIAENNVKDSQY
-389 AVSDNLR
+389 VSDNLR

-442 SQPMVH
+442 SQPMVR

-459 KIKHEYLF
+459 NIKHEFLF

-488 PANKQVYVDLTELPS
+488 PENKHVYVDLTEYPS
-503 EKEGF
+503 EMDGC
-508 IKLEYKVADTG
+508 IKLEYKVSDTG
-519 IGMPASFMEVMYE
+519 IGMPESFMEIMYE

-542 NTIQGTGLGL
+542 NSIQGTGLGL

-558 VDIMGGQIT
+558 VDIMGGQID
-567 CESIEGEGTT
+567 CQSIEGQGTT

-620 LGAKP
+620 LGTNP
-625 EIAESGETALTKL
+625 EIAESGDTALTKL

-651 ILDWKMPGLNGVE
+651 ILDWKMPDINGVE
-664 LTKKIRDIAGNDISI
+664 LTKKIREIAGNDISI

-716 SEMLGLENNISNQ
+716 SEVLGLEENITAQ
-729 EESNSDL
+729 EENNSDI
-736 ADMSILVVEDM
+736 ADMNILVVEDM

-762 IKSRRAENGK
+762 IKSQRAENGK
-772 VAVDMLSHIQPAEY
+772 VAVDMLKSIQPADY

-803 TRHIRKLENPYA
+803 TREIRKLDNPYA

-834 CFEAGMNG
+834 CFAAGMNG
-842 HIAKPIDINNV
+842 HIAKPIDIHNV

-861 QAKPD
+861 LAKPD

>member
-1 MKKTLIIIAN
+1 MET
-11 FLIVIVSIFYVALY
+11 
-25 ARNQSASMKEYN
+25 YN

-42 TMSIGMEQV
+42 NMSIGMEQV

-70 NSRKMNMDE
+70 NSRKMNMAE
-79 AMSYLNVAQRI
+79 AMDYLNVAQRI

-96 IIRLDTLTG
+96 IINLDSLTG
-105 YSNKA
+105 YSNRP
-110 KINNPEDY
+110 KIDAPQDFN
-118 TVSYKEIDIFSSL
+118 VSYKEIDIFSSL

-145 SYTNPINGV
+145 SYTNPMNGI
-154 QSIAFCDLLELRVD
+154 QSIAFCDRLELR
-168 DKLTD
+168 LETTD
-173 SNITIAFA
+173 ST
-181 SETRTSKNKNSKF
+181 EKT
-194 EKAVLMRIVPV
+194 EKAILMRVIPV

-252 NQINKEDLENLQ
+252 NQTGKEELEKLET
-264 SEIHETGMLTMQNS
+264 EIHETGMFKMQNS
-278 KAEDCLIVHVPVNTS
+278 KAESCLIVHVPVNTS
-293 FDWTLLTYIPMQD
+293 FDWTLLTYIPMTD
-306 ITKNNIDW
+306 INKNNIDW
-314 PLVIVVSICLL
+314 PLVIVVSFCLL
-325 ILLVFDILT
+325 ILLVFDILVF
-334 IMRFNRKLAVAAE
+334 MRFNRKLAAAAE
-347 EADFANKAKTDF
+347 EADSANKAKTDF

-375 GLTTIAEKNVKDTV
+375 GLTTIAEKNVKDSQY
-389 AVSDNLR
+389 VSDNLK

-418 ERGNISLSPVTFSI
+418 ERGTISLSPVTFSI

-442 SQPMVH
+442 SQPTVR

-459 KIKHEYLF
+459 NIKHEYLY

-488 PANKQVYVDLTELPS
+488 PAGKQVYVDLSEYPS
-503 EKEGF
+503 EKKGC

-519 IGMPASFMEVMYE
+519 IGMSQDFMEVMYQ

-558 VDIMGGQIT
+558 VDIMGGQIE
-567 CESIEGEGTT
+567 CQSQEGLGTT

-594 KLPPIEV
+594 KLPPLEV
-601 LVIDDD
+601 LIIDDD
-607 EVLLETACETLTA
+607 EVLLETAFDTLTA
-620 LGAKP
+620 LGTNP
-625 EIAESGETALTKL
+625 EIAESGDTALTKL
-638 LAKKQAG
+638 VAKKEAG
-645 KSYNVI
+645 KSYDVI
-651 ILDWKMPGLNGVE
+651 ILDWKMPGVDGVE
-664 LTKKIRDIAGNDISI
+664 LTKKIREIAGNDISI

-690 EEDAKQAGVNGFIS
+690 EEDAKNAGIDGFIS
-704 KPLFRSSLFKKI
+704 KPLFRSSLFRKI
-716 SEMLGLENNISNQ
+716 SEVLGLEEKAASQ
-729 EESNSDL
+729 EENNDDL
-736 ADMSILVVEDM
+736 KDMSVLVAEDVDM
-747 DVNWEVISTLLDMYG
+747 NWEIISTLLEMYG
-762 IKSRRAENGK
+762 IKSKRAVNGK
-772 VAVDMLSHIQPAEY
+772 VAVEMLTNIQPAEY

-798 NGLEA
+798 NGLDA
-803 TRHIRKLENPYA
+803 TRQIRKLENPYA

-834 CFEAGMNG
+834 CLEAGMNS

-853 IKELRKIR
+853 IKELKKIR

-866 FTKRDDYEK
+866 FTKRDDYEN

>member
-11 FLIVIVSIFYVALY
+11 FLIVIFTLFFVSLYV
-25 ARNQSASMKEYN
+25 RNQSSFMQGYN

-42 TMSIGMEQV
+42 NMSIGMEQV

-70 NSRKMNMDE
+70 NSRKMNMAE
-79 AMSYLNVAQRI
+79 AMDYLNVAQRL
-90 PNISAH
+90 PYISAH
-96 IIRLDTLTG
+96 IIRVDSLTG
-105 YSNKA
+105 FSNRP
-110 KINNPEDY
+110 KINDPKDY

-131 NELLG
+131 NELLER
-136 QQDQVRVTR
+136 QNQVRVTR

-168 DKLTD
+168 GSSK
-173 SNITIAFA
+173 
-181 SETRTSKNKNSKF
+181 SER
-194 EKAVLMRIVPV
+194 AILMRVIPV
-205 EMLSSKWVFPSEKYS
+205 EVLASKWVFPSEKYS

-252 NQINKEDLENLQ
+252 NQTGKEELESLE
-264 SEIHETGMLTMQNS
+264 SEIHETGMFKMQNS
-278 KAEDCLIVHVPVNTS
+278 KADSCLIVHVPVNTS
-293 FDWTLLTYIPMQD
+293 FDWTLLTYIPMTD

-314 PLVIVVSICLL
+314 PLVLVVSFCLL
-325 ILLVFDILT
+325 ILLIFDILV

-347 EADFANKAKTDF
+347 EADSANKAKTDF

-375 GLTTIAEKNVKDTV
+375 GLTTIAEKNVKDSQY
-389 AVSDNLR
+389 VSDNLK

-442 SQPMVH
+442 SQPTVR

-459 KIKHEYLF
+459 NIEHEYLY

-488 PANKQVYVDLTELPS
+488 PAGKQVYVDLSELPS
-503 EKEGF
+503 QKKGC

-519 IGMPASFMEVMYE
+519 IGMSQDFMEVMYQ
-532 PFIRQTDSRI
+532 PFLRQTDSRI

-558 VDIMGGQIT
+558 VDIMGGQIE
-567 CESIEGEGTT
+567 CQSQEGLGTT

-586 SSKAENEQ
+586 SSNAENEQ
-594 KLPPIEV
+594 KLPPLEV

-607 EVLLETACETLTA
+607 EVLLETACDTLTA
-620 LGAKP
+620 LGTNP
-625 EIAESGETALTKL
+625 ELAESGDTALTKL
-638 LAKKQAG
+638 MAKKEAG
-645 KSYNVI
+645 KSYDVI
-651 ILDWKMPGLNGVE
+651 ILDWKMPGVNGVE
-664 LTKKIRDIAGNDISI
+664 LTKKIREIAGNDISI

-690 EEDAKQAGVNGFIS
+690 EEDAKDAGIDGFIS

-716 SEMLGLENNISNQ
+716 SEVLGLEDKAASQ
-729 EESNSDL
+729 EENNSDL
-736 ADMSILVVEDM
+736 KDMKILVAEDM

-762 IKSRRAENGK
+762 IKCKRAENGK
-772 VAVDMLSHIQPAEY
+772 IAVEMLRNIRPAEY
-786 DVVFMD
+786 DLVFMD

-803 TRHIRKLENPYA
+803 TREIRKLENPYA

-834 CFEAGMNG
+834 CLEAGMNG

-853 IKELRKIR
+853 LKELRKIR

-866 FTKRDDYEK
+866 FTKRDDYEN

>member
-11 FLIVIVSIFYVALY
+11 FLIVLFTIFFVSLYVK
-25 ARNQSASMKEYN
+25 NQSSFMQGYN
-37 TENFM
+37 TENFVN
-42 TMSIGMEQV
+42 MSIGMEQV

-70 NSRKMNMDE
+70 NSRKMNIAE
-79 AMSYLNVAQRI
+79 AMDYLNVAQRI

-96 IIRLDTLTG
+96 IVLVDSLRG

-110 KINNPEDY
+110 KINDPQDFN
-118 TVSYKEIDIFSSL
+118 VSYKEIDIFSSL

-145 SYTNPINGV
+145 SYTNPMNGV

-168 DKLTD
+168 
-173 SNITIAFA
+173 
-181 SETRTSKNKNSKF
+181 NSQK
-194 EKAVLMRIVPV
+194 KQRAILMRVIPIEV
-205 EMLSSKWVFPSEKYS
+205 LASKWVFPSEKYS
-220 DAQISIIDRE
+220 DAQISIIDRD

-252 NQINKEDLENLQ
+252 NQINKDYLENLQ
-264 SEIHETGMLTMQNS
+264 AQIHETGMLTMQNS
-278 KAEDCLIVHVPVNTS
+278 KAENCLIVHVPVNTS
-293 FDWTLLTYIPMQD
+293 FDWTLLTYIPMTD

-314 PLVIVVSICLL
+314 PLVIVVSFCLL
-325 ILLVFDILT
+325 ILLVFDILVF
-334 IMRFNRKLAVAAE
+334 MRFNRKLAAAAE
-347 EADFANKAKTDF
+347 EAESANKAKTDF

-375 GLTTIAEKNVKDTV
+375 GLTTIAEKNVKDSQY
-389 AVSDNLR
+389 VSDNLK

-442 SQPMVH
+442 SQPTVR

-459 KIKHEYLF
+459 NIKYEYLY

-488 PANKQVYVDLTELPS
+488 PAGKQVYVDLSESPS
-503 EKEGF
+503 DKKGF

-519 IGMPASFMEVMYE
+519 IGMSQDFMEVMYQ

-558 VDIMGGQIT
+558 VDMMGGK
-567 CESIEGEGTT
+567 IECQSKEGVGTT

-594 KLPPIEV
+594 KLPPLEV

-607 EVLLETACETLTA
+607 EVLLETACDTLTA
-620 LGAKP
+620 LGTNP
-625 EIAESGETALTKL
+625 EIAESEATALTKL
-638 LAKKQAG
+638 LAKKEAG

-651 ILDWKMPGLNGVE
+651 ILDWKMPGTDGVQ
-664 LTKKIRDIAGNDISI
+664 LTKKIRQIAGNDISI

-690 EEDAKQAGVNGFIS
+690 EEDAKNAGIDGFIS

-716 SEMLGLENNISNQ
+716 SEVLGLEDKAASQ
-729 EESNSDL
+729 EENNSDL
-736 ADMSILVVEDM
+736 ADMKVLVAEDM

-762 IKSRRAENGK
+762 IKCRRAENGK
-772 VAVDMLSHIQPAEY
+772 VAVDMLRNIQPAEY
-786 DVVFMD
+786 DLVFMD

-803 TRHIRKLENPYA
+803 TRQIRKLENPYA

-821 AMTADAFSENVAE
+821 AMTADAFSENVVE
-834 CFEAGMNG
+834 CLEAGMNS

-853 IKELRKIR
+853 LKELRKIR

-866 FTKRDDYEK
+866 FTKREDYEE

>member
-1 MKKTLIIIAN
+1 MKKTLIILAN
-11 FLIVIVSIFYVALY
+11 FLIVIFTIFFVLLYV
-25 ARNQSASMKEYN
+25 RNQSAFMKTYN

-70 NSRKMNMDE
+70 NSKNMNMTE
-79 AMSYLNVAQRI
+79 AMDFLKVAQRI

-96 IIRLDTLTG
+96 IVMVDSLKG
-105 YSNKA
+105 FSNKA
-110 KINNPEDY
+110 KINNTDDFN
-118 TVSYKEIDIFSSL
+118 VSYKEIDIFSSL

-136 QQDQVRVTR
+136 KQDQIRVTR
-145 SYTNPINGV
+145 SFTNPMNGI
-154 QSIAFCDLLELRVD
+154 QSIAFCDLLELR
-168 DKLTD
+168 LND
-173 SNITIAFA
+173 SQ
-181 SETRTSKNKNSKF
+181 KKQ
-194 EKAVLMRIVPV
+194 KAILMRVIPV

-220 DAQISIIDRE
+220 DAQISIIDRD

-252 NQINKEDLENLQ
+252 NQINKEDLEKLE
-264 SEIHETGMLTMQNS
+264 SEIHESGMLTIQNS
-278 KAEDCLIVHVPVNTS
+278 KADTCLIVHVPINTS
-293 FDWTLLTYIPMQD
+293 FDWTLLTYIPMTD
-306 ITKNNIDW
+306 ITKNDIDW
-314 PLVIVVSICLL
+314 LLVIVVSVSLI
-325 ILLVFDILT
+325 ILLVFDILV
-334 IMRFNRKLAVAAE
+334 IMRFNRKLAATAK
-347 EADFANKAKTDF
+347 EADSANKAKTDF

-375 GLTTIAEKNVKDTV
+375 GLTTIAEKNVNDSQ

-418 ERGNISLSPVTFSI
+418 ERGSISLSPVTFSI

-442 SQPMVH
+442 SQPTVR

-459 KIKHEYLF
+459 NIKFEYLY

-488 PANKQVYVDLTELPS
+488 PANKQVYVDLTELPG
-503 EKEGF
+503 EKDGF
-508 IKLEYKVADTG
+508 IKLEYKVSDTG
-519 IGMPASFMEVMYE
+519 IGMPKSFMEVMYE

-558 VDIMGGQIT
+558 IDMMGGK
-567 CESIEGEGTT
+567 IECQSTEGLGTT
-577 FTVTLDIEV
+577 FTVTLDIEI

-594 KLPPIEV
+594 KLPPLEV

-607 EVLLETACETLTA
+607 EVLLETACDTLTA
-620 LGAKP
+620 LGTNP
-625 EIAESGETALTKL
+625 QIAESAETAITKL
-638 LAKKQAG
+638 LAKQKAG
-645 KSYNVI
+645 ESFNVI
-651 ILDWKMPGLNGVE
+651 ILDWKMPGVNGIE
-664 LTKKIRDIAGNDISI
+664 LTKKIRQIAGNDISI

-690 EEDAKQAGVNGFIS
+690 EEAAKDAGVNGFIS
-704 KPLFRSSLFKKI
+704 KPLFRSSLFRKI
-716 SEMLGLENNISNQ
+716 SDVLGLEENAALQ
-729 EESNSDL
+729 EENNSDL
-736 ADMSILVVEDM
+736 KDMKILVAEDM

-762 IKSRRAENGK
+762 IKCKRAENGK
-772 VAVDMLSHIQPAEY
+772 VALDMLKHIQPAEY
-786 DVVFMD
+786 DLVFMD

-803 TRHIRKLENPYA
+803 TRQIRKLENPYA

-834 CFEAGMNG
+834 CLEAGMNG

-861 QAKPD
+861 QVKPD